1 VSDEEGPYPV
11 QVRRHVW
18 ESLVSMLR
26 VYAHAASL
34 NGKEY
39 VVTILPPVT
48 SLPNEASVKCQDR
61 ELRLHFSP
69 ENGEGSWIIV
79 KPGQEECGGFRIEE
93 DGTLT
98 FPAGPKPLDTAAIE
112 WIEHLVHA
120 TSTESNGPLRQPL
133 GIS

>member
-1 VSDEEGPYPV
+1 VSDEVVDYPV

-39 VVTILPPVT
+39 AVT
-48 SLPNEASVKCQDR
+48 SGPEEAWVKHGDCT
-61 ELRLHFSP
+61 LHLSFHP
-69 ENGEGSWIIV
+69 DTGEGMWRINH
-79 KPGQEECGGFRIEE
+79 PEREELGEFRIDE

-98 FPAGPKPLDTAAIE
+98 FPAGPKPLDVAAIDWME
-112 WIEHLVHA
+112 LLVHA
-120 TSTESNGPLRQPL
+120 TSTTFS
-133 GIS
+133 

>member
-1 VSDEEGPYPV
+1 MSDNGVAYPA
-11 QVRRHVW
+11 QVRRQVW

-39 VVTILPPVT
+39 AVTGST
-48 SLPNEASVKCQDR
+48 EAAEVRSEESV
-61 ELRLHFSP
+61 LNLHFEP
-69 ENGEGSWIIV
+69 ETGEAGWRV
-79 KPGQEECGGFRIEE
+79 TQPKREEWGVFRIEE
-93 DGTLT
+93 DGTLN

-112 WIEHLVHA
+112 WIEQLVH
-120 TSTESNGPLRQPL
+120 SPSYPL

>member
-1 VSDEEGPYPV
+1 VSDPV
-11 QVRRHVW
+11 EVRRHVW

-39 VVTILPPVT
+39 VVTNSPD
-48 SLPNEASVKCQDR
+48 EACVKYLGCG
-61 ELRLHFSP
+61 LKLHFSP
-69 ENGEGSWIIV
+69 ENGEGSWIII
-79 KPGQEECGGFRIEE
+79 KPEQEECGGFRIEE